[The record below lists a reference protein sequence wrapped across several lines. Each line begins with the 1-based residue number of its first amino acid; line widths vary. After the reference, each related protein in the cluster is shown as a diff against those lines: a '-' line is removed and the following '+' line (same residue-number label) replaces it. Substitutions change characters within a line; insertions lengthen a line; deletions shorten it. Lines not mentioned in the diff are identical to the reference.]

1 MIMFVF
7 RGFLFGLVVIFT
19 SDFGFA
25 VPIYKTFGG
34 SVVLHPGRTSGPITS
49 VTWKH
54 KTDLALEWFGNGITC
69 YRTFQGRCD
78 LNKQTGSFSI
88 TDLTS
93 EDSGEYTPEM
103 NNLVG
108 RTMEL
113 QVIKPV
119 PKPTVSMNCNSEKTV
134 CNLICEANIN
144 AEFGPVTYTWK
155 SGDTELSIDKELNIT
170 AKNEESSYY
179 CMLLNPVSNS
189 TSDEISD
196 PISRGN
202 STAGVAIGVVVVLL
216 LLIALGIAAWV
227 MYKRYPRV
235 REMWP
240 FKYISKNKNNA
251 APGSAQDDTALEEG
265 QNLLKVPQTTD
276 ENKSKG
282 KAALNG
288 YQPVNNDVMNNIHQ
302 TVVSIEQQ
310 QQDSPAEQDS
320 DKEGESGQKSKPEE
334 TEPTAEGPE
343 DNSTG
348 EEAFNRANVNG
359 DEMNNI
365 DQTAEQQ
372 QQDPPAEQVSD
383 KEGESGQKSESEET
397 EPTAEGPE
405 KLNDPTCDL
414 PVDSQPEPGS
424 SQESNL
430 DLSAVSPEPSC
441 QTEDNSTGE
450 EAFNR
455 ANVNGD
461 EMNNIDQTAVSIE
474 QQQQDP
480 PVEQDSD
487 NEGESG
493 QKSESE
499 ETEPT
504 AEGPDTLQTET
515 SLPKSTREDTHD
527 TDSAES

>member
-343 DNSTG
+343 
-348 EEAFNRANVNG
+348 
-359 DEMNNI
+359 
-365 DQTAEQQ
+365 
-372 QQDPPAEQVSD
+372 
-383 KEGESGQKSESEET
+383 
-397 EPTAEGPE
+397 

-461 EMNNIDQTAVSIE
+461 EMNNIDQTAEQQQQDPPAEQVSDKEGESGQKSESEETEPPAEGPVSIE